1 MQVTSQNV
9 QQQNIPQQVKYNCNY
24 NNSAAPTT
32 QVQQP
37 QQPAQAPV
45 QYSYPQNYYV
55 PQTQSQIQ
63 QAQTVQNQ
71 CAVQP
76 QAQQPQNVQV
86 PASMSGVNIQ
96 IFNPSVTPPGA
107 TPPTYNVNAPCY
119 PSNYYTNPMGA
130 GAMNGAGQTGNGGNG
145 SAIGANTGS
154 EKNSETNKTSET
166 ESKDGK
172 KTEKK
177 KVVQLTDD
185 YIKNLENYL
194 NSQEKDIRLSAAKEV
209 YSRLEED
216 PSRKDDKA
224 LTALINKMLQDPSE
238 EIRVL
243 AMAALQGRIVTGDDF
258 TVGVLTRMQNDKAHY
273 GMDAVDASKIL
284 LKMSGQQVEKE
295 VPVTESSKK
304 KEKTETK
311 EETKSS
317 IKK

>member
-24 NNSAAPTT
+24 NNSAAPTA
-32 QVQQP
+32 QEQQI

-55 PQTQSQIQ
+55 PQTQSQVQ

-145 SAIGANTGS
+145 SAIGANTDS

-166 ESKDGK
+166 ETKDGK

-185 YIKNLENYL
+185 YIRNLENYL

-216 PSRKDDKA
+216 TSRKDDKA

-273 GMDAVDASKIL
+273 GMDAVDASNIL

-295 VPVTESSKK
+295 VPVTETSKK